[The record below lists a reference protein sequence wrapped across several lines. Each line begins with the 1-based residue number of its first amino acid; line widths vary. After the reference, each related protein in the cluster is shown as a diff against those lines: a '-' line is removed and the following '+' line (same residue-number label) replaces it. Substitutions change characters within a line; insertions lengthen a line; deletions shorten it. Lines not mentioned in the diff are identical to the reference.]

1 MCVSV
6 CVYIYI
12 YVCVCIYDMYLNNKI
27 VCVVYPMVYSLVT
40 KLCMLFTLL
49 YIYFNNKTS

>member
-1 MCVSV
+1 MC
-6 CVYIYI
+6 
-12 YVCVCIYDMYLNNKI
+12 VCVCIYDMYLNNKI

-40 KLCMLFTLL
+40 KLCMLCTLL